1 MGYAAAGPAPRGS
14 ARADWRRAAF
24 LRYRWRPIG
33 WLAIRQGRSRVKNV
47 TVFVS
52 MLRGVNVG
60 GHGRMKMH
68 ALTDAYVALGLAD
81 VRTLLQ
87 SGNVLFRSRLKD
99 RAALAKRITQEIER
113 RFDLQ
118 IEVVIRTL
126 DEVRTIVER
135 GPVLSPRADMSKLLV
150 MFLSDVPDAVGQAT
164 LVKQHKGPE
173 MIEVRGPEIY
183 LYYPDG
189 VGRSKLTNA
198 FIENKL
204 KVAGTARNWNTLTKL
219 VAAGEEIERT

>member
-1 MGYAAAGPAPRGS
+1 
-14 ARADWRRAAF
+14 
-24 LRYRWRPIG
+24 
-33 WLAIRQGRSRVKNV
+33 V
-47 TVFVS
+47 TVYVS

-60 GHGRMKMH
+60 GHGVIKMDT
-68 ALTDAYVALGLAD
+68 LKDAYLGIGLAD

-87 SGNVLFRSRLKD
+87 SGNVLFSSRLRD
-99 RAALAKRITQEIER
+99 RAALAKRIKQELER
-113 RFDLQ
+113 RFELQ

-135 GPVLSPRADMSKLLV
+135 GPVLSARADMSKLLV
-150 MFLSDVPDAVGQAT
+150 MFLSGVPDAQGQAV

-189 VGRSKLTNA
+189 VGRSKLSTA

-204 KVAGTARNWNTLTKL
+204 KVAGTTRNWNTLQKL
-219 VAAGEEIERT
+219 VEAGAEIERG